1 MMRFWRFVA
10 ATSVVA
16 CFGAFIAAGCVGA
29 QHSEPAQTDHGA
41 TTSAASHSAEAE
53 GDGSHGGASR
63 DPLSID
69 PDLAV
74 FTAIIFL
81 VLLAVLWKFA
91 WGPISEAL
99 DQRERG
105 IAEQIAA
112 AQRTHQDAKELLAQH
127 QRRLDG
133 AADEVRGLLEQARRD
148 AEAHKQ
154 QMVSEARDAARA
166 EKNRAL
172 REIDA
177 AKNLA
182 LKDLAQ
188 TSVDTAVGLAGRI
201 VRRQLKPDDHADLI
215 QEALK
220 EFPSAS

>member
-1 MMRFWRFVA
+1 MGFWRFC
-10 ATSVVA
+10 T
-16 CFGAFIAAGCVGA
+16 AAGLAACLWACLGCGGA
-29 QHSEPAQTDHGA
+29 PHSESSQTDHGA
-41 TTSAASHSAEAE
+41 ATPAAGHGADAGGDTSHS
-53 GDGSHGGASR
+53 GASTN
-63 DPLSID
+63 PLGID

-112 AQRTHQDAKELLAQH
+112 AQRTHEQAKDLLAQH
-127 QRRLDG
+127 KRQLDG

-220 EFPSAS
+220 EFPTAS